1 MTPEEKKSAVKTS
14 RIMRTARKTKGW
26 TQVEFS
32 KMLGVSQSAL
42 SKLES
47 GILIPSVHQ
56 WFEFCN
62 FAEIPTDSH
71 IGGYLDRLQELKF
84 LEKVEVENFKVK
96 KEYLVDAASSAR
108 SMAPMIQWLYSN
120 LGELKSRKLLKEM
133 GVDSD
138 YFVDLSHQI
147 NFRFFVDLL
156 DLMKKKGLLKKQ
168 GLESLAELSA
178 GKSSHGSLFSRYQ
191 SSDDAVT
198 LLQSVFDKAPFYELN
213 FDYRI
218 EDAGSSKVQFS
229 VTPQEHILANKAL
242 KFAEISDQLPGYRAG
257 YFNQMLSGILAK
269 SSKEHSNAIV
279 CIDQNPNRSLFE
291 MKLA

>member
-1 MTPEEKKSAVKTS
+1 VTPEEKKSAVKTS

-138 YFVDLSHQI
+138 YFVDL
-147 NFRFFVDLL
+147 
-156 DLMKKKGLLKKQ
+156 MKKKGLLKKQ

-178 GKSSHGSLFSRYQ
+178 GKSSHGSLFSKYHG
-191 SSDDAVT
+191 SDDAVT

-218 EDAGSSKVQFS
+218 EDAGNSKVQFS
-229 VTPQEHILANKAL
+229 VIPQEHILANKAL

>member
-138 YFVDLSHQI
+138 YFVDL
-147 NFRFFVDLL
+147 
-156 DLMKKKGLLKKQ
+156 MKKKGLLKKQ

-178 GKSSHGSLFSRYQ
+178 GKSSHGSLFSKYHG
-191 SSDDAVT
+191 SDDAVT

-218 EDAGSSKVQFS
+218 EDAGNSKVQFS
-229 VTPQEHILANKAL
+229 VIPQEHILANKAL